1 MKDFVVVA
9 LFTCVANAAVL
20 LPVQEDEEM
29 EKGLPAFRLDPDDSD
44 DVLLKALPELRDVTS
59 KQNILHSKRD
69 SKLLTIGI
77 IKTFITF
84 MNNFY

>member
-20 LPVQEDEEM
+20 LPMLEDEEM

-69 SKLLTIGI
+69 SEL
-77 IKTFITF
+77 F
-84 MNNFY
+84 